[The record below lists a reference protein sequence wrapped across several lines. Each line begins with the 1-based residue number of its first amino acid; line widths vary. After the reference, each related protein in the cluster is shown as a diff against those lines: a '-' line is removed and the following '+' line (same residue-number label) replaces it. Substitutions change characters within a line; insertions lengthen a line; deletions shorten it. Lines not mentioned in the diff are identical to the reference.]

1 MGNANTTCTAEA
13 LDNYL
18 LPSEAELE
26 WPIAVQVIVHLLFLW
41 WLLLGVGLA
50 SDEFMNS
57 IEFITA
63 TKKTITDKKT
73 GEKREVDVWNPTV
86 ANLSLMALGSSAPE
100 ILLSCVELFTS
111 NMVVGPL
118 GSFTIIGSASFNL
131 FVISAVCTAG
141 MPPGQTRLIKETGVF
156 ATTTCF
162 SLIAYIWTVA
172 IVSWWTPNLIT
183 IEEGLITFAMF
194 PTMLIVAYRVD
205 KAEMCAG
212 PPAAPPALASLL
224 PRLALATVC
233 PAPFDR
239 TGVSQP
245 PTLAPLSHRPGLLP
259 TSGPPPVHG
268 AGRCLPGCREVSPL
282 RRPRGSSARRRTGT
296 ARAPRSGPPRRAALL
311 ARPPPPPPLP
321 PQPSPP
327 LSPRLTPSP
336 PPSQP
341 LVLARRYGARRAP

>member
-1 MGNANTTCTAEA
+1 MGNANATCTAEA

-26 WPIAVQVIVHLLFLW
+26 WPLAVQIIVHLLFLW

-50 SDEFMNS
+50 SDEFMNA

-63 TKKTITDKKT
+63 TKKTITDKRT

-162 SLIAYIWTVA
+162 SLIAYIWTVL

-259 TSGPPPVHG
+259 TSGPPPPSTAQVG
-268 AGRCLPGCREVSPL
+268 ARPDVAKFLPCVALEGL
-282 RRPRGSSARRRTGT
+282 RHEGARARHARLEAVRRAAPRSSRARRR
-296 ARAPRSGPPRRAALL
+296 RPHRHRNPVRSSALD
-311 ARPPPPPPLP
+311 
-321 PQPSPP
+321 
-327 LSPRLTPSP
+327 
-336 PPSQP
+336 
-341 LVLARRYGARRAP
+341 